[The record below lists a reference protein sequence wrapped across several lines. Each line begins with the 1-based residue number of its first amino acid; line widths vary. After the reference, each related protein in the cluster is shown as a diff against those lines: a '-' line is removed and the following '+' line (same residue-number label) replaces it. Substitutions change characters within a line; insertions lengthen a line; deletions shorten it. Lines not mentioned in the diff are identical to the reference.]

1 MLSGVGFHLESV
13 KQLLRVF
20 TDKLLFIEWILQ
32 ILRAIS
38 IYFLNKKAR
47 LEVDQFAED
56 NDSLDMRTVPATIRR
71 GIIHD
76 QAILDMRWGL
86 CKGCE
91 FLTEKNTCQKCGCYM
106 YVKHKLAFA
115 RCPLNPPKW
124 DRYSITD
131 EKVLSGNP
139 LPS

>member
-1 MLSGVGFHLESV
+1 MTLESV
-13 KQLLRVF
+13 KGLFQVF
-20 TDKLLFIEWILQ
+20 TDKKLFVEWFIQIFRAVLLNLLKVQAGMEIDVYVNNNSEI
-32 ILRAIS
+32 
-38 IYFLNKKAR
+38 
-47 LEVDQFAED
+47 
-56 NDSLDMRTVPATIRR
+56 DMRKAPATVRKN
-71 GIIHD
+71 IIHD

-106 YVKHKLAFA
+106 YVKHQLAFA